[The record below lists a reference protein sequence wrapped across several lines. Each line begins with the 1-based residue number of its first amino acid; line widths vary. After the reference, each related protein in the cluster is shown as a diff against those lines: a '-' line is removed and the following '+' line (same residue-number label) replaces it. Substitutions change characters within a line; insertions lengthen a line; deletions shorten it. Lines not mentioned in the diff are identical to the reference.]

1 MLWSRKFHGFK
12 VQLYFFF
19 IYKLLYF
26 LFLLFTIL
34 MGIFQANK
42 YETCEKHSSTKI
54 SARNVQRFDKGAERN
69 AAKHFD
75 TI

>member
-1 MLWSRKFHGFK
+1 
-12 VQLYFFF
+12 
-19 IYKLLYF
+19 
-26 LFLLFTIL
+26 

-42 YETCEKHSSTKI
+42 YETCEKHLSTTI